1 MWKVAR
7 IQAELGPIEEEEEAL
22 EEERVTAGNVPPV
35 PMLSTKERME
45 QLRKARQH
53 SKTRS
58 NLEQHPTEEPSQRR
72 KSTPPWLLPT
82 PRSKK

>member
-7 IQAELGPIEEEEEAL
+7 IQAELGPIEEEEEAI
-22 EEERVTAGNVPPV
+22 EEARVAAGNVPPV

-58 NLEQHPTEEPSQRR
+58 NLEDNLKEEPSQRR
-72 KSTPPWLLPT
+72 RSKPPW
-82 PRSKK
+82 

>member
-7 IQAELGPIEEEEEAL
+7 IQAELGPIEEEEEAI

-58 NLEQHPTEEPSQRR
+58 NLEDNLKEEPSQRR
-72 KSTPPWLLPT
+72 RSIPPW
-82 PRSKK
+82 